1 MNVTR
6 SNIDATADE
15 FRSLVSSASFVAM
28 DLEMTGISL
37 PDNDCKE
44 SLMDTPSMRYSKMRK
59 VASRF
64 NVVQVGLTLF
74 HEKNDATNANDDST
88 CTDDADVDADVD
100 ADADVNNA
108 SPVLSEDRFEARTYN
123 VFTFP
128 AKGQITLDSSAVD
141 FLVKNGMDWNAW
153 FQDGVSYLR
162 KGPADKL
169 KQRMFPTI
177 DTIDDASK
185 ATSTSTSNGN
195 GDGNGNAGKSTFSPN
210 KKKNT
215 NAMVLDKAED
225 ITFCNE
231 ALVQVAEWH
240 AEQVLA
246 MSMEQGESESDNI
259 EITGTATANEHMLPS
274 CNSYRRRFL
283 YQELERI
290 YGTGLD
296 DSLFSIETRT
306 PDPNR
311 HWEKQMV
318 IFHLTPEQRL
328 VKEAAALASK
338 QKIYNE
344 RIGFRRMWTAL
355 TESNKPLVVHNGL
368 FDLLFMVQ
376 HMHDDLPET
385 LGEFKNTVGGLF
397 PGGVFDTR
405 MVGGG
410 LFVEDNV
417 NVEKR
422 SVFSDLRLDKIY
434 GVCKS
439 ESDAA
444 AVDTNSNHKCA
455 KPKIHVT
462 FAEGHDRYEDP
473 SKACLHEAGYDS
485 YITAFSFA
493 YMRKMALVDHLNGS
507 KYRMPLYRSFYNG
520 VDLTPNSNDI
530 VSEMDQQQQHVFK
543 GFPKEYQTSDVIR
556 LFTCAPYRKDGTGA
570 KEGEGEGNG
579 VEEKKK
585 SIRVFVRWINDD
597 SVVVRFANDD
607 ADIVRA
613 NLDAHIHIAAS
624 AKEGLTNHMMLVPL
638 DAYMRASDEK
648 VAASGDTTAATAAA
662 EVMINGN
669 GNGGDGSKRGIKR
682 KAAEFVS
689 SSAKRVRAII
699 QGCISKGG
707 D

>member
-88 CTDDADVDADVD
+88 CTDDADADVD
-100 ADADVNNA
+100 ADVDVNNA

-259 EITGTATANEHMLPS
+259 ETTGTATANEHMLPS

-318 IFHLTPEQRL
+318 IFHLPLFHLLQPFNGPIRAKQMPQRSPQKPMRSRL
-328 VKEAAALASK
+328 IVKRNWLQLS
-338 QKIYNE
+338 Q
-344 RIGFRRMWTAL
+344 L
-355 TESNKPLVVHNGL
+355 
-368 FDLLFMVQ
+368 
-376 HMHDDLPET
+376 
-385 LGEFKNTVGGLF
+385 
-397 PGGVFDTR
+397 
-405 MVGGG
+405 
-410 LFVEDNV
+410 
-417 NVEKR
+417 
-422 SVFSDLRLDKIY
+422 
-434 GVCKS
+434 
-439 ESDAA
+439 
-444 AVDTNSNHKCA
+444 
-455 KPKIHVT
+455 
-462 FAEGHDRYEDP
+462 
-473 SKACLHEAGYDS
+473 
-485 YITAFSFA
+485 
-493 YMRKMALVDHLNGS
+493 
-507 KYRMPLYRSFYNG
+507 
-520 VDLTPNSNDI
+520 
-530 VSEMDQQQQHVFK
+530 
-543 GFPKEYQTSDVIR
+543 
-556 LFTCAPYRKDGTGA
+556 
-570 KEGEGEGNG
+570 
-579 VEEKKK
+579 
-585 SIRVFVRWINDD
+585 
-597 SVVVRFANDD
+597 
-607 ADIVRA
+607 
-613 NLDAHIHIAAS
+613 
-624 AKEGLTNHMMLVPL
+624 
-638 DAYMRASDEK
+638 
-648 VAASGDTTAATAAA
+648 
-662 EVMINGN
+662 
-669 GNGGDGSKRGIKR
+669 
-682 KAAEFVS
+682 
-689 SSAKRVRAII
+689 
-699 QGCISKGG
+699 
-707 D
+707 